1 MCGLDIDPS
10 VLDSDED
17 FLKLLDEDS
26 CASSAA
32 ILTLLTIQNKE
43 IPRDP
48 YEQEKLMQ
56 QTSNQQLVSMSDVLA
71 KEVEETQDRCGTT
84 DIDFEFLIDS
94 SGSVGSD
101 NWRKTV
107 VSIADDW
114 ILGAIK
120 PVYTEGSY
128 GNHVAA
134 RSFSSSTARF
144 IDFQHKE
151 FETSGEPDYD
161 QYISDIM
168 RNAVYISGGT
178 DTAKGLNQIVD
189 VDLPTSRQLEI
200 GRTIVVVFTD
210 GRSQNTADTILA
222 AERLKNKATVFSIG
236 IGSNLNLEE
245 LKAISSSGE
254 VLELNGF
261 DEIDTFVQSIMGS
274 EDVCGE
280 YDCANTFRVANSST
294 MGPKGCSKL
303 TGEGIYN

>member
-1 MCGLDIDPS
+1 MCERDIDPT

-26 CASSAA
+26 CASAAA
-32 ILTLLTIQNKE
+32 ILTYLTIQDIE

-56 QTSNQQLVSMSDVLA
+56 KVSNQQLVSMSDVLA
-71 KEVEETQDRCGTT
+71 KEAHETQDRCGTT

-94 SGSVGSD
+94 SGSVGAD
-101 NWRKTV
+101 HWRQTV
-107 VSIADDW
+107 VSIADGW

-120 PVYTEGSY
+120 PVYTYGSY

-134 RSFSSSTARF
+134 RQYSTSTARF
-144 IDFQHKE
+144 IDFQQKN
-151 FETSGEPDYD
+151 FETSGQTDYD
-161 QYISDIM
+161 KYLSDIM
-168 RNAVYISGGT
+168 RNAAYRSGGT
-178 DTAKGLNQIVD
+178 DTAGGLNQVVN
-189 VDLPTSRQLEI
+189 VDLPTSRQLQI

-210 GRSQNTADTILA
+210 GASNDPADTIVA
-222 AERLKNKATVFSIG
+222 ADKLKNKATVFSVG

-245 LKAISSSGE
+245 LKAISSSGD
-254 VLELNGF
+254 VLELKNF

-274 EDVCGE
+274 ETVCGE
-280 YDCANTFRVANSST
+280 YDCANTFRIANPST

-303 TGEGIYN
+303 TGQGIY